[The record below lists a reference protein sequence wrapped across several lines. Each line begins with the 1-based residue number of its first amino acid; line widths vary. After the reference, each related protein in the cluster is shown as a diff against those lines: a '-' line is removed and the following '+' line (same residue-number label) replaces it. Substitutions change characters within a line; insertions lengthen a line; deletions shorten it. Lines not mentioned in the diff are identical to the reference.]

1 MWSHF
6 GDDELCDLQ
15 AIFLNHFSSLQNE
28 EPGRILIAALNFI
41 IGPTTLVKKVQFVL
55 HIVRSALGLPSSASV
70 KPCVLHLSL
79 VFLLLLEVPL
89 SNQGALFSA
98 LLASL
103 GHCLLPSQC

>member
-41 IGPTTLVKKVQFVL
+41 IGPTALVKKVQFVL
-55 HIVRSALGLPSSASV
+55 HIVLQPWGYPAQRL
-70 KPCVLHLSL
+70 
-79 VFLLLLEVPL
+79 
-89 SNQGALFSA
+89 
-98 LLASL
+98 
-103 GHCLLPSQC
+103 